1 MRLKSNAKSL
11 IDAKGVSVRQV
22 ARDIDYRLG
31 AVQDLYNDTMERYP
45 RELLSR
51 ITTYLE
57 CTIAELLIP
66 EEATGD

>member
-1 MRLKSNAKSL
+1 M
-11 IDAKGVSVRQV
+11 

-57 CTIAELLIP
+57 CSISDLLIN
-66 EEATGD
+66 EETPPV

>member
-1 MRLKSNAKSL
+1 MRLKSNAKFL

-51 ITTYLE
+51 ITTYLN
-57 CTIAELLIP
+57 CSISDLLIQETP
-66 EEATGD
+66 PV